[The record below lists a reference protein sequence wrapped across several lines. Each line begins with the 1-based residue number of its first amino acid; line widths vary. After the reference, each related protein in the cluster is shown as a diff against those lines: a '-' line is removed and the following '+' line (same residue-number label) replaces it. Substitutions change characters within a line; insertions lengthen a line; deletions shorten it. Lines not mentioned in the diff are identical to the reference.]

1 MWGIVILF
9 LAPLIFLY
17 AGIPLLLAGLVWGGL
32 FLVISSAKNP
42 EYLNMESEPSP
53 TATERNRSNAAIL
66 FPAFSF
72 FHVRHFAIP
81 CARKKSTV
89 PVK

>member
-42 EYLNMESEPSP
+42 KKLLK
-53 TATERNRSNAAIL
+53 IL
-66 FPAFSF
+66 IVLVLLVAVVVNFIVVYGHKFL
-72 FHVRHFAIP
+72 R
-81 CARKKSTV
+81 
-89 PVK
+89 